1 MKCLNKQKVIPRV
14 FNNMN
19 PWVFL
24 CLRYSKYQNVSHRAR
39 LNFRWGYS
47 YMGLLGLT
55 CGSQTPRRN
64 VKVKRNF
71 YSDFQTSCYFFLSQ
85 QQHIANCDKRLNRS
99 VHSYKGSSIYN
110 VRNIFYKTNMLYP
123 LIRQRMYAYQ
133 GVRKV
138 CVRTKWWPHMIGHQ
152 TWNIYY

>member
-1 MKCLNKQKVIPRV
+1 
-14 FNNMN
+14 MN

-85 QQHIANCDKRLNRS
+85 QQHIANYDKRLNRS
-99 VHSYKGSSIYN
+99 CAFLQRDHPFTTYATFSIKLTCCTPSYAN
-110 VRNIFYKTNMLYP
+110 VCMR
-123 LIRQRMYAYQ
+123 IR
-133 GVRKV
+133 G
-138 CVRTKWWPHMIGHQ
+138 
-152 TWNIYY
+152 